1 MAIRHMRIIFQRTK
15 ATDTHSEYVILISF
29 SMANVVARTR
39 LNVTLYVY
47 FLSSYL
53 IYFTGLFNQDAMF
66 VFWCDSPHSG
76 SGPPHS
82 RGFQITHDAPQ
93 SVALLWASNQLVAET
108 ST

>member
-1 MAIRHMRIIFQRTK
+1 MRIIFQRTK